1 MQYAS
6 FTGFLETVFI
16 ILAVLMIA
24 RYFTRVFMPY
34 ILRFLV
40 KKSEEHI
47 NKKFQGFQGGFEQ
60 QSQQNTRQTTTDKNQ
75 RKKEKEVV
83 GEYIDFE
90 EID

>member
-6 FTGFLETVFI
+6 FTGLLETVFI
-16 ILAVLMIA
+16 IFAVLMIA

-34 ILRFLV
+34 ILRYLV
-40 KKSEEHI
+40 KKSEEQI
-47 NKKFQGFQGGFEQ
+47 TKKFQGFQEQ
-60 QSQQNTRQTTTDKNQ
+60 QTYQNTQSTANDSKQQKR
-75 RKKEKEVV
+75 KEKEVV